1 MKNYA
6 MKMCSVKRLERTELE
21 MPVAAADQVVVK
33 IEYCGICGSDMPS
46 EQERLR
52 RISFWDMRVLV
63 PLSKLEKMLQP

>member
-33 IEYCGICGSDMPS
+33 I
-46 EQERLR
+46 LWNLW
-52 RISFWDMRVLV
+52 F
-63 PLSKLEKMLQP
+63 